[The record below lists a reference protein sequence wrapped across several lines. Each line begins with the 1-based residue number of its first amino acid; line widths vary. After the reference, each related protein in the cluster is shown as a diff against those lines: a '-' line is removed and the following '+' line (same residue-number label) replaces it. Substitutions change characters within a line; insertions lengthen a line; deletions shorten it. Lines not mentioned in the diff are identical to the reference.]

1 MGKAY
6 ANRKPV
12 EERPEADFYSTPYSL
27 TRELL
32 RVKTLPTVIYE
43 PAAGNGAIT
52 HVLEQHGHIVVEDD
66 IRTTGADFLDF
77 QDHVPCICTN
87 PPFSLFTE
95 FVEKAKECSDV
106 FVFIMKTNFLGVQE
120 RVEKRTWEHLKELH
134 IFSRQI
140 DYRTPLRED
149 GAMCVGNLITGWG
162 IWDMSWKEDY
172 FQTRVLDVQKYCTLG
187 SYEGYVEVRPYRII
201 YSDGIVEEKETSKH
215 ELYELGKEVQRLIKI

>member
-32 RVKTLPTVIYE
+32 KVRNFPKVIYE

-52 HVLEQHGHIVVEDD
+52 HVLKQYGHIVVEDD

-77 QDHVPCICTN
+77 QDHVPCIITN
-87 PPFSLFTE
+87 PPFSLFTK

-106 FVFIMKTNFLGVQE
+106 FVL
-120 RVEKRTWEHLKELH
+120 L
-134 IFSRQI
+134 
-140 DYRTPLRED
+140 
-149 GAMCVGNLITGWG
+149 
-162 IWDMSWKEDY
+162 
-172 FQTRVLDVQKYCTLG
+172 
-187 SYEGYVEVRPYRII
+187 
-201 YSDGIVEEKETSKH
+201 
-215 ELYELGKEVQRLIKI
+215 